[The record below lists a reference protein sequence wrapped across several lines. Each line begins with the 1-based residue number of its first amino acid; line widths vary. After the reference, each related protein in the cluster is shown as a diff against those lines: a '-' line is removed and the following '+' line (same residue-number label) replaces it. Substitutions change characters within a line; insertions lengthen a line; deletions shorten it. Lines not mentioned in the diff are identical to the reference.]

1 MLGLLARQ
9 LQPTAATFRNPN
21 TRSESGNSASLS
33 VALPEPGGGKGCR
46 SPSAYQA
53 LICFGMSPSHASHL
67 YLGWRSSSVCG
78 ALATLK

>member
-33 VALPEPGGGKGCR
+33 FPSQGKGCR
-46 SPSAYQA
+46 RPSAYQA
-53 LICFGMSPSHASHL
+53 LICFAMSASHASHP